1 MENTGV
7 NESVPIQEEVVYDT
21 NVVGSYEEIIRNWE
35 AGKKLLIKA
44 AAKVYKQT
52 ESELNPGSDT
62 GNWEEV
68 LDETGRVKTIP
79 RGTEVEYTG
88 TYKNNENPLSGQVIT
103 YVEVKYEEVVS
114 LEKNEDIFILKTSLD
129 NVYYAKN
136 VILALGS
143 NPRKLNLPNEDQFT
157 GRGISYC
164 AMCDG
169 NFYKDKE
176 ILVYGGGN
184 SAISEALFLTNIVKK
199 LTIVSRSNLRADKS
213 LVEELSSKQNV
224 DILENKLID
233 SLIIDNNEIKGVK
246 LKDKFNNEITSLNIE
261 GIFVYIGAIPSTG
274 FLTNLG
280 ILNKEGYI
288 EVNNHFETKINN
300 LYAIGD
306 VINKDLRQIVT
317 ATNDGA
323 FAIHY
328 VLEKLKK

>member
-1 MENTGV
+1 MEVKDLIIIGAGPSGV
-7 NESVPIQEEVVYDT
+7 SAAIYAKRANLDF
-21 NVVGSYEEIIRNWE
+21 IIFE
-35 AGKKLLIKA
+35 KFAIG
-44 AAKVYKQT
+44 
-52 ESELNPGSDT
+52 
-62 GNWEEV
+62 
-68 LDETGRVKTIP
+68 
-79 RGTEVEYTG
+79 
-88 TYKNNENPLSGQVIT
+88 GQVINAFEIENYPGFNKIFGSDLAINFMNNLT
-103 YVEVKYEEVVS
+103 ALNVEVKYEEVVS

-224 DILENKLID
+224 DILENKLVD

-246 LKDKFNNEITSLNIE
+246 LKDKFNNEITFLDVE

-328 VLEKLKK
+328 LLEKFNK

>member
-1 MENTGV
+1 MEVKDLIIIGAGPSGV
-7 NESVPIQEEVVYDT
+7 SAAIYAKRANLDF
-21 NVVGSYEEIIRNWE
+21 IIFE
-35 AGKKLLIKA
+35 KFAIG
-44 AAKVYKQT
+44 
-52 ESELNPGSDT
+52 
-62 GNWEEV
+62 
-68 LDETGRVKTIP
+68 
-79 RGTEVEYTG
+79 
-88 TYKNNENPLSGQVIT
+88 GQVINAFEIENYPGFNKIFGSDLAINFMNNLT
-103 YVEVKYEEVVS
+103 ALNVEVKYEEVVS

-143 NPRKLNLPNEDQFT
+143 NPRKLNLPNEEQFT

-164 AMCDG
+164 VMCDG

-224 DILENKLID
+224 DILENKLVD

-261 GIFVYIGAIPSTG
+261 GIFVYIGAIPSTS

-328 VLEKLKK
+328 LLEKLNK

>member
-1 MENTGV
+1 MEVKDLIIIGAGPSGV
-7 NESVPIQEEVVYDT
+7 SAAIYAKRANLDF
-21 NVVGSYEEIIRNWE
+21 IIFE
-35 AGKKLLIKA
+35 KFAIG
-44 AAKVYKQT
+44 
-52 ESELNPGSDT
+52 
-62 GNWEEV
+62 
-68 LDETGRVKTIP
+68 
-79 RGTEVEYTG
+79 
-88 TYKNNENPLSGQVIT
+88 GQVINAFEIENYPGFNKIFGSDLAINFMNNLT
-103 YVEVKYEEVVS
+103 ALNVEVKYEEVVS
-114 LEKNEDIFILKTSLD
+114 LEKKEDIFILKTSLD

-213 LVEELSSKQNV
+213 LIEELSSKQNV
-224 DILENKLID
+224 DILENKLVD

-246 LKDKFNNEITSLNIE
+246 LKDKLNNEITSLNIE
-261 GIFVYIGAIPSTG
+261 GIFVYIGAIPSTS

-328 VLEKLKK
+328 ILE

>member
-1 MENTGV
+1 MEVKDLIIIGAGPSGV
-7 NESVPIQEEVVYDT
+7 SAAIYAKRANLDF
-21 NVVGSYEEIIRNWE
+21 IIFE
-35 AGKKLLIKA
+35 KFAIG
-44 AAKVYKQT
+44 
-52 ESELNPGSDT
+52 
-62 GNWEEV
+62 
-68 LDETGRVKTIP
+68 
-79 RGTEVEYTG
+79 
-88 TYKNNENPLSGQVIT
+88 GQVINAFEIENYPGFNKIFGSDLAINFMNNLT
-103 YVEVKYEEVVS
+103 ALNVEVKYEEVVS

-143 NPRKLNLPNEDQFT
+143 NPRKLNLPNKDQFT

-224 DILENKLID
+224 DILENKLVD

-246 LKDKFNNEITSLNIE
+246 LKDKFNNEITFLNVE
-261 GIFVYIGAIPSTG
+261 GIFVYIGAIPSTS

-328 VLEKLKK
+328 LLEKLNK

>member
-1 MENTGV
+1 MEVKDLIIIGAGPSGV
-7 NESVPIQEEVVYDT
+7 SAAIYAKRANLDF
-21 NVVGSYEEIIRNWE
+21 IIFE
-35 AGKKLLIKA
+35 KFAIG
-44 AAKVYKQT
+44 
-52 ESELNPGSDT
+52 
-62 GNWEEV
+62 
-68 LDETGRVKTIP
+68 
-79 RGTEVEYTG
+79 
-88 TYKNNENPLSGQVIT
+88 GQVINAFEIENYPGFNKIFGSDLAINFMNNLT
-103 YVEVKYEEVVS
+103 ALNVEVKYEEVVS
-114 LEKNEDIFILKTSLD
+114 LEKKEDIFILKTSLD

-199 LTIVSRSNLRADKS
+199 VTIVSRSNLRADKS

-224 DILENKLID
+224 DILENKLVD

-261 GIFVYIGAIPSTG
+261 GIFVYIGAIPSTS

-328 VLEKLKK
+328 LLEKFKK

>member
-1 MENTGV
+1 MEVKDLIIIGAGPSGV
-7 NESVPIQEEVVYDT
+7 SAAIYAKRANLDF
-21 NVVGSYEEIIRNWE
+21 IIFE
-35 AGKKLLIKA
+35 KFAIG
-44 AAKVYKQT
+44 
-52 ESELNPGSDT
+52 
-62 GNWEEV
+62 
-68 LDETGRVKTIP
+68 
-79 RGTEVEYTG
+79 
-88 TYKNNENPLSGQVIT
+88 GQVINAFEIENYPGFNKIFGSDLAINFMNNLT
-103 YVEVKYEEVVS
+103 ALNVEVKYEEVVS
-114 LEKNEDIFILKTSLD
+114 LEKNEDIFILRTSLD

-157 GRGISYC
+157 GRGITYC

-213 LVEELSSKQNV
+213 LVKELSSKQNV
-224 DILENKLID
+224 DILENKLVD

-261 GIFVYIGAIPSTG
+261 GIFVYIGAIPSTS

-328 VLEKLKK
+328 LLEKFKK

>member
-1 MENTGV
+1 MEVKDLIIIGAGPSGV
-7 NESVPIQEEVVYDT
+7 SAAIYAKRANLDF
-21 NVVGSYEEIIRNWE
+21 IIFE
-35 AGKKLLIKA
+35 KFAIG
-44 AAKVYKQT
+44 
-52 ESELNPGSDT
+52 
-62 GNWEEV
+62 
-68 LDETGRVKTIP
+68 
-79 RGTEVEYTG
+79 
-88 TYKNNENPLSGQVIT
+88 GQVINAFEIENYPGFNKIFGSDLAINFMNNLT
-103 YVEVKYEEVVS
+103 ALNVEVKYEEVVS

-199 LTIVSRSNLRADKS
+199 LTIVSRSNLRADKF

-224 DILENKLID
+224 DILENKLVD

-246 LKDKFNNEITSLNIE
+246 IKDKFNNEITSLNIE
-261 GIFVYIGAIPSTG
+261 GIFVYIGAIPSTS

-328 VLEKLKK
+328 LLEKLNK

>member
-1 MENTGV
+1 MEVKDLIIIGAGPSGV
-7 NESVPIQEEVVYDT
+7 SAAIYAKRANLDF
-21 NVVGSYEEIIRNWE
+21 IIFE
-35 AGKKLLIKA
+35 KFAIG
-44 AAKVYKQT
+44 
-52 ESELNPGSDT
+52 
-62 GNWEEV
+62 
-68 LDETGRVKTIP
+68 
-79 RGTEVEYTG
+79 
-88 TYKNNENPLSGQVIT
+88 GQVINAFEIENYPGFNKIFGSDLAINFMNNLT
-103 YVEVKYEEVVS
+103 ALNVEVKYEEVIS
-114 LEKNEDIFILKTSLD
+114 LEKNENIFILKTSLD

-224 DILENKLID
+224 DILENKLVD

-246 LKDKFNNEITSLNIE
+246 LKDKFNNEITFLNVE
-261 GIFVYIGAIPSTG
+261 GIFVYIGAIPSTS

-328 VLEKLKK
+328 LLEKFKK

>member
-1 MENTGV
+1 MEVKDLIIIGAGPSGV
-7 NESVPIQEEVVYDT
+7 SAAIYAKRANLDFIIFEKFAIGGQVMNAFEVENYPGF
-21 NVVGSYEEIIRNWE
+21 NKIF
-35 AGKKLLIKA
+35 
-44 AAKVYKQT
+44 
-52 ESELNPGSDT
+52 GSDLAI
-62 GNWEEV
+62 NFM
-68 LDETGRVKTIP
+68 
-79 RGTEVEYTG
+79 
-88 TYKNNENPLSGQVIT
+88 NNLTALN
-103 YVEVKYEEVVS
+103 VEVKYEEVVS

-224 DILENKLID
+224 DILENKLVD

-261 GIFVYIGAIPSTG
+261 GIFVYIGAIPSTS

-328 VLEKLKK
+328 LLEKLNK

>member
-1 MENTGV
+1 MEVKDLIIIGAGPSGV
-7 NESVPIQEEVVYDT
+7 SAAIYAKRANLDF
-21 NVVGSYEEIIRNWE
+21 IIFE
-35 AGKKLLIKA
+35 KFAIG
-44 AAKVYKQT
+44 
-52 ESELNPGSDT
+52 
-62 GNWEEV
+62 
-68 LDETGRVKTIP
+68 
-79 RGTEVEYTG
+79 
-88 TYKNNENPLSGQVIT
+88 GQVINAFEIENYPGFNKIFGSDLAINFMNNLT
-103 YVEVKYEEVVS
+103 ALNVEVKYEEVVS
-114 LEKNEDIFILKTSLD
+114 FEKNEDIFILKTSLD

-224 DILENKLID
+224 DILENKLVD

-261 GIFVYIGAIPSTG
+261 GIFVYIGAIPSTS

-328 VLEKLKK
+328 LLEKLNK

>member
-1 MENTGV
+1 MEVKDLIIIGAGPSGV
-7 NESVPIQEEVVYDT
+7 SAAIYAKRANLDF
-21 NVVGSYEEIIRNWE
+21 IIFE
-35 AGKKLLIKA
+35 KFAIG
-44 AAKVYKQT
+44 
-52 ESELNPGSDT
+52 
-62 GNWEEV
+62 
-68 LDETGRVKTIP
+68 
-79 RGTEVEYTG
+79 
-88 TYKNNENPLSGQVIT
+88 GQVINAFEIENYPGFNKIFGSDLAINFMNNLT
-103 YVEVKYEEVVS
+103 ALNVEVKYEEVVS
-114 LEKNEDIFILKTSLD
+114 LEKKEDIFILKTSLD

-199 LTIVSRSNLRADKS
+199 LTIVSRSNLRADKF
-213 LVEELSSKQNV
+213 LVEELSLKQNV
-224 DILENKLID
+224 DILENKLVD

-261 GIFVYIGAIPSTG
+261 GIFVYIGAIPSTS

-328 VLEKLKK
+328 LLEKLNK

>member
-1 MENTGV
+1 MEVKDLIIIGAGPSGV
-7 NESVPIQEEVVYDT
+7 SAAIYAKRANLDF
-21 NVVGSYEEIIRNWE
+21 IIFE
-35 AGKKLLIKA
+35 KFAIG
-44 AAKVYKQT
+44 
-52 ESELNPGSDT
+52 
-62 GNWEEV
+62 
-68 LDETGRVKTIP
+68 
-79 RGTEVEYTG
+79 
-88 TYKNNENPLSGQVIT
+88 GQVINAFEIENYPGFNKIFGSDLAINFMNNLT
-103 YVEVKYEEVVS
+103 ALNVEVKYEEVVS
-114 LEKNEDIFILKTSLD
+114 LEKKEDIFILKTSLD

-224 DILENKLID
+224 DILENKLVD

-261 GIFVYIGAIPSTG
+261 GIFVYIGAIPSTS

-306 VINKDLRQIVT
+306 VLNKDLRPIVT

-328 VLEKLKK
+328 LLEKFKK

>member
-1 MENTGV
+1 MEVKDLIIIGAGPSGV
-7 NESVPIQEEVVYDT
+7 SAAIYAKRANLDFIIFEKFA
-21 NVVGSYEEIIRNWE
+21 VG
-35 AGKKLLIKA
+35 
-44 AAKVYKQT
+44 
-52 ESELNPGSDT
+52 
-62 GNWEEV
+62 
-68 LDETGRVKTIP
+68 
-79 RGTEVEYTG
+79 
-88 TYKNNENPLSGQVIT
+88 GQVINAFEIENYPGFNKIFGSDLAINFMNNLT
-103 YVEVKYEEVVS
+103 ALNVEVKYEEVVS

-143 NPRKLNLPNEDQFT
+143 NPRKLNLPNEDQFI

-224 DILENKLID
+224 DILENKLVD

-261 GIFVYIGAIPSTG
+261 GIFVYIGAIPSTN

-328 VLEKLKK
+328 LLEKFKK

>member
-1 MENTGV
+1 MEVKDLIIIGAGPSGV
-7 NESVPIQEEVVYDT
+7 SAAIYAKRANLDF
-21 NVVGSYEEIIRNWE
+21 IIFE
-35 AGKKLLIKA
+35 KFAIG
-44 AAKVYKQT
+44 
-52 ESELNPGSDT
+52 
-62 GNWEEV
+62 
-68 LDETGRVKTIP
+68 
-79 RGTEVEYTG
+79 
-88 TYKNNENPLSGQVIT
+88 GQVINAFEIENYPGFNKIFGSDLAINFMNNLT
-103 YVEVKYEEVVS
+103 ALNVEVKYEEVVS

-224 DILENKLID
+224 DILENKLVD

-261 GIFVYIGAIPSTG
+261 GIFVYIGAIPSTS

-328 VLEKLKK
+328 ILEKFKK

>member
-1 MENTGV
+1 MEVKDLIIIGAGPSGV
-7 NESVPIQEEVVYDT
+7 SAAIYAKRANLDF
-21 NVVGSYEEIIRNWE
+21 IIFE
-35 AGKKLLIKA
+35 KFAIG
-44 AAKVYKQT
+44 
-52 ESELNPGSDT
+52 
-62 GNWEEV
+62 
-68 LDETGRVKTIP
+68 
-79 RGTEVEYTG
+79 
-88 TYKNNENPLSGQVIT
+88 GQVINAFEIEN
-103 YVEVKYEEVVS
+103 YPGFNKIFGSDLAINFMNNLNALNVEVKYEEVVS
-114 LEKNEDIFILKTSLD
+114 LEKKEDIFILKTSLD

-224 DILENKLID
+224 DILENKLVD

-261 GIFVYIGAIPSTG
+261 GIFVYIGAIPSTS

-328 VLEKLKK
+328 LLEKFKK

>member
-1 MENTGV
+1 MEVKDLIIIGAGPSGV
-7 NESVPIQEEVVYDT
+7 SAAIYAKRANLDF
-21 NVVGSYEEIIRNWE
+21 IIFE
-35 AGKKLLIKA
+35 KFAIG
-44 AAKVYKQT
+44 
-52 ESELNPGSDT
+52 
-62 GNWEEV
+62 
-68 LDETGRVKTIP
+68 
-79 RGTEVEYTG
+79 
-88 TYKNNENPLSGQVIT
+88 GQVINAFEIENYPGFNKIFGSDLAINFMNNLT
-103 YVEVKYEEVVS
+103 ALNVEVKYEEVVS

-143 NPRKLNLPNEDQFT
+143 NPRKLNLPNEDQFN

-213 LVEELSSKQNV
+213 LVKELSSKQNV
-224 DILENKLID
+224 DILENKLVD

-246 LKDKFNNEITSLNIE
+246 LKDKFNNEITTLNIE
-261 GIFVYIGAIPSTG
+261 GIFVYIGAIPSTS

-328 VLEKLKK
+328 LLEKFKK

>member
-1 MENTGV
+1 MEVKDLIIIGAGPSGV
-7 NESVPIQEEVVYDT
+7 SAAIYAKRANLDF
-21 NVVGSYEEIIRNWE
+21 IIFE
-35 AGKKLLIKA
+35 KFAIG
-44 AAKVYKQT
+44 
-52 ESELNPGSDT
+52 
-62 GNWEEV
+62 
-68 LDETGRVKTIP
+68 
-79 RGTEVEYTG
+79 
-88 TYKNNENPLSGQVIT
+88 GQVINAFEVEN
-103 YVEVKYEEVVS
+103 YPGFNKILGSDLAINFMNNLNALNVEVKYEEVVS
-114 LEKNEDIFILKTSLD
+114 LEKKEDIFILKTSLD

-224 DILENKLID
+224 DILENKLVD

-261 GIFVYIGAIPSTG
+261 GIFVYIGAIPSTS

-328 VLEKLKK
+328 LLEKFKK

>member
-1 MENTGV
+1 MEVKDLIIIGAGPSGV
-7 NESVPIQEEVVYDT
+7 SAAIYAKRANLDF
-21 NVVGSYEEIIRNWE
+21 IIFE
-35 AGKKLLIKA
+35 KFAIG
-44 AAKVYKQT
+44 
-52 ESELNPGSDT
+52 
-62 GNWEEV
+62 
-68 LDETGRVKTIP
+68 
-79 RGTEVEYTG
+79 
-88 TYKNNENPLSGQVIT
+88 GQVINAFEIENYPGFAKIFGSDLAINFMNNLT
-103 YVEVKYEEVVS
+103 ALNVEVKYEEVVS
-114 LEKNEDIFILKTSLD
+114 LEKKEDIFILKTSLD

-224 DILENKLID
+224 DILENKLVD

-261 GIFVYIGAIPSTG
+261 GIFVYIGAIPSTS

-280 ILNKEGYI
+280 ILNKEGYV

-328 VLEKLKK
+328 LLEKLNK

>member
-1 MENTGV
+1 MEVKDLIIIGAGPSGV
-7 NESVPIQEEVVYDT
+7 SAAIYAKRANLDFIIFEKFA
-21 NVVGSYEEIIRNWE
+21 VG
-35 AGKKLLIKA
+35 
-44 AAKVYKQT
+44 
-52 ESELNPGSDT
+52 
-62 GNWEEV
+62 
-68 LDETGRVKTIP
+68 
-79 RGTEVEYTG
+79 
-88 TYKNNENPLSGQVIT
+88 GQVINAFEIENYPGFNKIFGSDLAINFMNNLT
-103 YVEVKYEEVVS
+103 ALNVEVKYEEVVS

-184 SAISEALFLTNIVKK
+184 SAISEALFLTNIVKR

-213 LVEELSSKQNV
+213 LVEEISSKQNV
-224 DILENKLID
+224 DILQNKLVD

-261 GIFVYIGAIPSTG
+261 GIFVYIGAIPSTS

-288 EVNNHFETKINN
+288 EVNNHFETKISN

-328 VLEKLKK
+328 LLEKFKK

>member
-1 MENTGV
+1 MEVKDLIIIGAGPSGV
-7 NESVPIQEEVVYDT
+7 SAAIYAKRANLDF
-21 NVVGSYEEIIRNWE
+21 IIFE
-35 AGKKLLIKA
+35 KFAIG
-44 AAKVYKQT
+44 
-52 ESELNPGSDT
+52 
-62 GNWEEV
+62 
-68 LDETGRVKTIP
+68 
-79 RGTEVEYTG
+79 
-88 TYKNNENPLSGQVIT
+88 GQVINAFEIENYPGFNKIFGSDLAINFMNNLT
-103 YVEVKYEEVVS
+103 ALNVEVKYEEIVS

-224 DILENKLID
+224 DILENKLVD

-246 LKDKFNNEITSLNIE
+246 LKDKFNNEITFLNVE
-261 GIFVYIGAIPSTG
+261 GIFVYIGAIPSTS

-288 EVNNHFETKINN
+288 EVNNHFETKINK

-328 VLEKLKK
+328 LLEKLNK

>member
-1 MENTGV
+1 MEVKDLIIIGAGPSGV
-7 NESVPIQEEVVYDT
+7 SAAIYAKRANLDF
-21 NVVGSYEEIIRNWE
+21 IIFE
-35 AGKKLLIKA
+35 KFAIG
-44 AAKVYKQT
+44 
-52 ESELNPGSDT
+52 
-62 GNWEEV
+62 
-68 LDETGRVKTIP
+68 
-79 RGTEVEYTG
+79 
-88 TYKNNENPLSGQVIT
+88 GQVINAFEIENYPGFNKIFGSDLAINFMNNLT
-103 YVEVKYEEVVS
+103 ALNVEVKYEEVVS
-114 LEKNEDIFILKTSLD
+114 LEKKEDIFILKTSLD

-224 DILENKLID
+224 DILENKLVD

-261 GIFVYIGAIPSTG
+261 GIFVYIGAIPSTS

-328 VLEKLKK
+328 LLEKLNK

>member
-1 MENTGV
+1 MEAKDLIIIGAGPSGV
-7 NESVPIQEEVVYDT
+7 SAAIYAKRANLDF
-21 NVVGSYEEIIRNWE
+21 IIFE
-35 AGKKLLIKA
+35 KFAIG
-44 AAKVYKQT
+44 
-52 ESELNPGSDT
+52 
-62 GNWEEV
+62 
-68 LDETGRVKTIP
+68 
-79 RGTEVEYTG
+79 
-88 TYKNNENPLSGQVIT
+88 GQVINAFEIENYPGFNKIFGSDLAINFMNNLT
-103 YVEVKYEEVVS
+103 ALNIEVKYEEVVS

-199 LTIVSRSNLRADKS
+199 LTIVSRSNLRADKY

-224 DILENKLID
+224 DILENKLVD
-233 SLIIDNNEIKGVK
+233 SLIIDNNEIKGVR
-246 LKDKFNNEITSLNIE
+246 LKDKFNNEITSLNIK
-261 GIFVYIGAIPSTG
+261 GIFVYIGTIPSTS

-328 VLEKLKK
+328 LLEKFKK

>member
-1 MENTGV
+1 MEVKDLIIIGAGPSGV
-7 NESVPIQEEVVYDT
+7 SAAIYAKRANLDFIIFEKFA
-21 NVVGSYEEIIRNWE
+21 VG
-35 AGKKLLIKA
+35 
-44 AAKVYKQT
+44 
-52 ESELNPGSDT
+52 
-62 GNWEEV
+62 
-68 LDETGRVKTIP
+68 
-79 RGTEVEYTG
+79 
-88 TYKNNENPLSGQVIT
+88 GQVINAFEIENYPGFNKIFGSDLAINFMNNLT
-103 YVEVKYEEVVS
+103 ALNVEVKYEEVVS
-114 LEKNEDIFILKTSLD
+114 LEKKEDIFILKTSLD

-224 DILENKLID
+224 DILENKLVD

-261 GIFVYIGAIPSTG
+261 GIFVYIGAIPSTN

-328 VLEKLKK
+328 LLEKFKK

>member
-1 MENTGV
+1 MEVKDLIIIGAGPSGV
-7 NESVPIQEEVVYDT
+7 SAAIYAKRANLDF
-21 NVVGSYEEIIRNWE
+21 IIFE
-35 AGKKLLIKA
+35 KFAIG
-44 AAKVYKQT
+44 
-52 ESELNPGSDT
+52 
-62 GNWEEV
+62 
-68 LDETGRVKTIP
+68 
-79 RGTEVEYTG
+79 
-88 TYKNNENPLSGQVIT
+88 GQVINAFEIENYPGFNKIFGSDLAINFMNNLT
-103 YVEVKYEEVVS
+103 ALNVEVKYEEVVS

-213 LVEELSSKQNV
+213 LVEELSSTQNV
-224 DILENKLID
+224 DILENKLVD

-261 GIFVYIGAIPSTG
+261 GIFVYIGAIPSTS

-306 VINKDLRQIVT
+306 VIKKDLRQIVT

-328 VLEKLKK
+328 LLEKFKK

>member
-1 MENTGV
+1 MEVKDLIIIGAGPSGV
-7 NESVPIQEEVVYDT
+7 SAAIYAKRANLDF
-21 NVVGSYEEIIRNWE
+21 IIFE
-35 AGKKLLIKA
+35 KFAIG
-44 AAKVYKQT
+44 
-52 ESELNPGSDT
+52 
-62 GNWEEV
+62 
-68 LDETGRVKTIP
+68 
-79 RGTEVEYTG
+79 
-88 TYKNNENPLSGQVIT
+88 GQVINAFEIENYPGFNKIFGSDLAINFMNNLT
-103 YVEVKYEEVVS
+103 ALNVEVKYEEVVS

-143 NPRKLNLPNEDQFT
+143 NPRKLNLPNEDQFI

-224 DILENKLID
+224 DILENKLVD

-261 GIFVYIGAIPSTG
+261 GIFVYIGAIPSTN

-328 VLEKLKK
+328 LLEKFKK

>member
-1 MENTGV
+1 MEVKDLIIIGAGPSGV
-7 NESVPIQEEVVYDT
+7 SAAIYAKRANLDFIIFEKFA
-21 NVVGSYEEIIRNWE
+21 VG
-35 AGKKLLIKA
+35 
-44 AAKVYKQT
+44 
-52 ESELNPGSDT
+52 
-62 GNWEEV
+62 
-68 LDETGRVKTIP
+68 
-79 RGTEVEYTG
+79 
-88 TYKNNENPLSGQVIT
+88 GQVINAFEIENYPGFNKIFGSDLAINFMNNLT
-103 YVEVKYEEVVS
+103 ALNVEAKYEEVVS

-224 DILENKLID
+224 DILENKLVD

-261 GIFVYIGAIPSTG
+261 GIFVYIGAIPSTS

-328 VLEKLKK
+328 LLEKFKK

>member
-1 MENTGV
+1 MEVKDLIIIGAGPSGV
-7 NESVPIQEEVVYDT
+7 SAAIYAKRANLDF
-21 NVVGSYEEIIRNWE
+21 IIFE
-35 AGKKLLIKA
+35 KFAIG
-44 AAKVYKQT
+44 
-52 ESELNPGSDT
+52 
-62 GNWEEV
+62 
-68 LDETGRVKTIP
+68 
-79 RGTEVEYTG
+79 
-88 TYKNNENPLSGQVIT
+88 GQVINAFEIENYPGFNKIFGSDLAINFMNNLT
-103 YVEVKYEEVVS
+103 ALNVEVKYEEVVS

-224 DILENKLID
+224 DILENKLVD

-246 LKDKFNNEITSLNIE
+246 LKDKFNNEITFLNIE
-261 GIFVYIGAIPSTG
+261 GIFVYIGAIPSTS

-328 VLEKLKK
+328 LLEKLNK

>member
-1 MENTGV
+1 MEVKDLIIIGAGPSGV
-7 NESVPIQEEVVYDT
+7 SAAIYAKRANLDF
-21 NVVGSYEEIIRNWE
+21 IIFE
-35 AGKKLLIKA
+35 KFAIG
-44 AAKVYKQT
+44 
-52 ESELNPGSDT
+52 
-62 GNWEEV
+62 
-68 LDETGRVKTIP
+68 
-79 RGTEVEYTG
+79 
-88 TYKNNENPLSGQVIT
+88 GQVINAFEIENYPGFNKIFGSDLAINFMNNLT
-103 YVEVKYEEVVS
+103 ALNVEVKYEEVVS
-114 LEKNEDIFILKTSLD
+114 LEKKEDIFILKTSFD

-224 DILENKLID
+224 DILENKLVD

-246 LKDKFNNEITSLNIE
+246 LKDKFNNEITFLNVE
-261 GIFVYIGAIPSTG
+261 GIFVYIGAIPSTS

-328 VLEKLKK
+328 LLEKFKK

>member
-1 MENTGV
+1 MEVNDLIIIGAGPSGV
-7 NESVPIQEEVVYDT
+7 SAAIYAKRANLDF
-21 NVVGSYEEIIRNWE
+21 IIFE
-35 AGKKLLIKA
+35 KFAIG
-44 AAKVYKQT
+44 
-52 ESELNPGSDT
+52 
-62 GNWEEV
+62 
-68 LDETGRVKTIP
+68 
-79 RGTEVEYTG
+79 
-88 TYKNNENPLSGQVIT
+88 GQVINAFEIENYPGFNKIFGSDLAINFMNNLT
-103 YVEVKYEEVVS
+103 ALNVEVKYEEVVS

-224 DILENKLID
+224 DILENKLVD

-261 GIFVYIGAIPSTG
+261 GIFVYIGAIPSTS

-328 VLEKLKK
+328 LLEKFKK

>member
-1 MENTGV
+1 MEVKDLIIIGAGPSGV
-7 NESVPIQEEVVYDT
+7 SAAIYAKRANLDF
-21 NVVGSYEEIIRNWE
+21 IIFE
-35 AGKKLLIKA
+35 KFAIG
-44 AAKVYKQT
+44 
-52 ESELNPGSDT
+52 
-62 GNWEEV
+62 
-68 LDETGRVKTIP
+68 
-79 RGTEVEYTG
+79 
-88 TYKNNENPLSGQVIT
+88 GQVINAFEIEN
-103 YVEVKYEEVVS
+103 YPGFNKIFGSDLAINFMNNLNALNVEVKYEEVVS
-114 LEKNEDIFILKTSLD
+114 FEKNEDIFILKTSLD

-184 SAISEALFLTNIVKK
+184 SAISEALFLTNIVKN

-224 DILENKLID
+224 DILENKLVD

-261 GIFVYIGAIPSTG
+261 GIFVYIGAIPSTS

-328 VLEKLKK
+328 LLEKLNK

>member
-1 MENTGV
+1 MEVKDLIIIGAGPSGV
-7 NESVPIQEEVVYDT
+7 SAAIYAKRANLDFIIFEKFA
-21 NVVGSYEEIIRNWE
+21 VG
-35 AGKKLLIKA
+35 
-44 AAKVYKQT
+44 
-52 ESELNPGSDT
+52 
-62 GNWEEV
+62 
-68 LDETGRVKTIP
+68 
-79 RGTEVEYTG
+79 
-88 TYKNNENPLSGQVIT
+88 GQVINAFEIENYPGFNKIFGSDLAINFMNNLT
-103 YVEVKYEEVVS
+103 ALNVEVKYEEVVS
-114 LEKNEDIFILKTSLD
+114 LEKKEDIFILKTSLD

-224 DILENKLID
+224 DILENKLVD

-261 GIFVYIGAIPSTG
+261 GIFVYIGAIPSTS

-306 VINKDLRQIVT
+306 AINKDLRQIVT

-328 VLEKLKK
+328 LLEKFKK

>member
-1 MENTGV
+1 MEIKDLIIIGAGPSGV
-7 NESVPIQEEVVYDT
+7 SAAIYAKRANLDF
-21 NVVGSYEEIIRNWE
+21 IIFE
-35 AGKKLLIKA
+35 KFAIG
-44 AAKVYKQT
+44 
-52 ESELNPGSDT
+52 
-62 GNWEEV
+62 
-68 LDETGRVKTIP
+68 
-79 RGTEVEYTG
+79 
-88 TYKNNENPLSGQVIT
+88 GQVINAFEIEN
-103 YVEVKYEEVVS
+103 YPGFNKIFGSDLAIKFMDNLVNLNVNIKYEEVVL
-114 LEKNEDIFILKTSLD
+114 LEKNEDIFCIKTSLD
-129 NVYYAKN
+129 NAYYAKN

-143 NPRKLNLPNEDQFT
+143 NPRKLNILNEDQFT

-184 SAISEALFLTNIVKK
+184 SAVSEALFLTNIVKK
-199 LTIVSRSNLRADKS
+199 LTIVSRSSLRADKS
-213 LVEELSSKQNV
+213 LVEELSSKHNV
-224 DILENKLID
+224 SILENKLID
-233 SLIIDNNEIKGVK
+233 SLVVEDDVIKGVN
-246 LKDKFNNEITSLNIE
+246 LKDKFNNELKTINVE

-274 FLTNLG
+274 FLNNLD

-288 EVNNHFETKINN
+288 EVNKHFETKINN

-328 VLEKLKK
+328 LLENLKNK

>member
-1 MENTGV
+1 MEVKDLIIIGAGPSGV
-7 NESVPIQEEVVYDT
+7 SAAIYAKRANLDF
-21 NVVGSYEEIIRNWE
+21 IIFE
-35 AGKKLLIKA
+35 KFAIG
-44 AAKVYKQT
+44 
-52 ESELNPGSDT
+52 
-62 GNWEEV
+62 
-68 LDETGRVKTIP
+68 
-79 RGTEVEYTG
+79 
-88 TYKNNENPLSGQVIT
+88 GQVINAFEIENYPGFNKIFGSDLAINFMNNLT
-103 YVEVKYEEVVS
+103 ALNVEVKYEEVVS

-224 DILENKLID
+224 DILENKLVD

-261 GIFVYIGAIPSTG
+261 GIFVYIGAIPSTS

-306 VINKDLRQIVT
+306 VIKKDLRQIVT

-328 VLEKLKK
+328 LLEKFKK

>member
-1 MENTGV
+1 MEVKDLIIIGAGPSGV
-7 NESVPIQEEVVYDT
+7 SAAIYAKRANLDF
-21 NVVGSYEEIIRNWE
+21 IIFE
-35 AGKKLLIKA
+35 KFAIG
-44 AAKVYKQT
+44 
-52 ESELNPGSDT
+52 
-62 GNWEEV
+62 
-68 LDETGRVKTIP
+68 
-79 RGTEVEYTG
+79 
-88 TYKNNENPLSGQVIT
+88 GQVINAFEIENYPGFNKIFGSDLAINFMNNLT
-103 YVEVKYEEVVS
+103 ALNVEVKYEEVVS
-114 LEKNEDIFILKTSLD
+114 LEKKEDIFILKTSLD
-129 NVYYAKN
+129 NVYYSKN

-224 DILENKLID
+224 DILENKLVD

-261 GIFVYIGAIPSTG
+261 GIFVYIGAIPSTS

-328 VLEKLKK
+328 LLEKFKK

>member
-1 MENTGV
+1 MEVKDLIIIGAGPSGV
-7 NESVPIQEEVVYDT
+7 SAAIYAKRANLDF
-21 NVVGSYEEIIRNWE
+21 IIFE
-35 AGKKLLIKA
+35 KFAIG
-44 AAKVYKQT
+44 
-52 ESELNPGSDT
+52 
-62 GNWEEV
+62 
-68 LDETGRVKTIP
+68 
-79 RGTEVEYTG
+79 
-88 TYKNNENPLSGQVIT
+88 GQVINAFEVENYPGFNKIFGSDLAINFMNNLT
-103 YVEVKYEEVVS
+103 ALNVEVKYEEVVS

-224 DILENKLID
+224 DVLENKLVD

-261 GIFVYIGAIPSTG
+261 GIFVYIGAIPSTS

-328 VLEKLKK
+328 LLEKLNK

>member
-1 MENTGV
+1 MEVKDLIIIGAGPSGV
-7 NESVPIQEEVVYDT
+7 SAAIYAKRANLDF
-21 NVVGSYEEIIRNWE
+21 IIFE
-35 AGKKLLIKA
+35 KFAIG
-44 AAKVYKQT
+44 
-52 ESELNPGSDT
+52 
-62 GNWEEV
+62 
-68 LDETGRVKTIP
+68 
-79 RGTEVEYTG
+79 
-88 TYKNNENPLSGQVIT
+88 GQVINAFEIENYPGFNKIFGSDLAINFMNNLT
-103 YVEVKYEEVVS
+103 ALNVEVKYEEVVS
-114 LEKNEDIFILKTSLD
+114 LKKNEDIFILKTSLD

-224 DILENKLID
+224 DILENKLVD

-261 GIFVYIGAIPSTG
+261 GIFVYIGAIPSTS

-328 VLEKLKK
+328 LLEKFKK

>member
-1 MENTGV
+1 MEVKDLIIIGAGPSGV
-7 NESVPIQEEVVYDT
+7 SAAIYAKRANLDF
-21 NVVGSYEEIIRNWE
+21 IIFE
-35 AGKKLLIKA
+35 KFAIG
-44 AAKVYKQT
+44 
-52 ESELNPGSDT
+52 
-62 GNWEEV
+62 
-68 LDETGRVKTIP
+68 
-79 RGTEVEYTG
+79 
-88 TYKNNENPLSGQVIT
+88 GQVINAFEIENYPGFNKIFGSDLAINFMNNLT
-103 YVEVKYEEVVS
+103 ALNVEVKYEEVVS

-224 DILENKLID
+224 DILENKLVD

-246 LKDKFNNEITSLNIE
+246 LKDKFNNEITTLNIE
-261 GIFVYIGAIPSTG
+261 GIFVYIGAIPSTS

-328 VLEKLKK
+328 ILEKFKK

>member
-1 MENTGV
+1 MEVKDLIIIGAGPSGV
-7 NESVPIQEEVVYDT
+7 SAAIYAKRANLDF
-21 NVVGSYEEIIRNWE
+21 IIFE
-35 AGKKLLIKA
+35 KFAIG
-44 AAKVYKQT
+44 
-52 ESELNPGSDT
+52 
-62 GNWEEV
+62 
-68 LDETGRVKTIP
+68 
-79 RGTEVEYTG
+79 
-88 TYKNNENPLSGQVIT
+88 GQVINAFEIENYPGFNKIFGSDLAINFMNNLT
-103 YVEVKYEEVVS
+103 ALNVKVKYEEVVS

-213 LVEELSSKQNV
+213 LVEELSLKQNV
-224 DILENKLID
+224 DILENKLVD

-261 GIFVYIGAIPSTG
+261 GIFVYIGAIPSTS

-328 VLEKLKK
+328 LLEKLNK

>member
-1 MENTGV
+1 MEVKDLIIIGAGPSGV
-7 NESVPIQEEVVYDT
+7 SAAIYAKRVNLDF
-21 NVVGSYEEIIRNWE
+21 IIFE
-35 AGKKLLIKA
+35 KFAIG
-44 AAKVYKQT
+44 
-52 ESELNPGSDT
+52 
-62 GNWEEV
+62 
-68 LDETGRVKTIP
+68 
-79 RGTEVEYTG
+79 
-88 TYKNNENPLSGQVIT
+88 GQVINAFEIENYPGFNKIFGSDLAINFMNNLT
-103 YVEVKYEEVVS
+103 ALNVEVKYEEVVS
-114 LEKNEDIFILKTSLD
+114 LEKKEDIFILKTSLD

-224 DILENKLID
+224 DILENKLVD

-261 GIFVYIGAIPSTG
+261 GIFVYIGAIPSTS

-328 VLEKLKK
+328 LLEKFKK

>member
-1 MENTGV
+1 MEVKDLIIIGAGPSGV
-7 NESVPIQEEVVYDT
+7 SAAIYAKRANLDFIIFEKFAIGGQVMNAFEVENYPGF
-21 NVVGSYEEIIRNWE
+21 NKIF
-35 AGKKLLIKA
+35 
-44 AAKVYKQT
+44 
-52 ESELNPGSDT
+52 GSDLAI
-62 GNWEEV
+62 NFM
-68 LDETGRVKTIP
+68 
-79 RGTEVEYTG
+79 
-88 TYKNNENPLSGQVIT
+88 NNLTALN
-103 YVEVKYEEVVS
+103 VEVKYEEVVS

-224 DILENKLID
+224 DILENKLVD

-246 LKDKFNNEITSLNIE
+246 LKDKFNNEITFLNVE
-261 GIFVYIGAIPSTG
+261 GIFVYIGAIPSTS

-328 VLEKLKK
+328 LLEKLNK